1 MLNDQEIK
9 SEFQENYRYAHDFW
23 GPYVEVART
32 NVLAAAGYTWTN
44 RERKALE
51 MEQREA
57 IEFNIMRRPL
67 QFFSGYLRDNLNSIV
82 ISPVEGSDEK
92 TADQLTKLSYNIWD
106 KGGGYNT
113 FLDSCDESFKA
124 GMNLCGIYMDYSKDF
139 LNGDIK
145 FYKRTYNSYYL
156 DPTFENIDLSD
167 CSFAIMRDVLDRKV
181 VKQLLPFIDPQL
193 IEELPNSN
201 QDDKFIAYHPQFTL
215 FSKKKGLIAYDQY
228 YKKVTKMRKF
238 LVDEENGYYKD
249 ITDLEPEEIAK
260 LKTGIYRMRKV
271 REEASSYGIETRE
284 LPPVLKI
291 ENAEREFVELNIM
304 LNGQN
309 VYNGVDKTKID
320 DTYPFIINMCYFEPS
335 IWMPALRVQGM
346 ASTMYSI
353 QRQFNKRHMK
363 IIDKM
368 DSTISTGYKYLI
380 GSLNDPTEL
389 QQAGQNKIIGINDDA
404 KYGLDSVQELNSGTA
419 DPSII
424 QYQET
429 LSQLALVMS
438 NVNESVLGVDQEGNT
453 QISGRLAQVRIGQ
466 GLRSNRKV
474 FDNIDDV
481 QKILGKLVLK
491 AIQKNYP
498 PTKVKRIL
506 GEEPTEQFYNQ
517 EFEQYDATVKEGIR
531 SQSQRDAYYYELVN
545 LKREGIVDVPQAE
558 IVNALQ
564 MAGIS
569 DLKNAIEQESQM
581 KQQSQQQQVQ
591 LEQEVLQKQIGLL
604 EATTAEKYESAGEK
618 SSRKYSNFGL
628 EAERQARSQRD
639 EATAALDKAKAIVEL
654 SKMNDDRILQVL
666 QIVNE
671 MEAEERANNRNDE
684 NKDLMKSEMISNKVT
699 NSQQES
705 PQQQTSQQQTSQQ
718 QSQGG

>member
-1 MLNDQEIK
+1 MLNDQEVK

-23 GPYVEVART
+23 GPYVESARVNT
-32 NVLAAAGYTWTN
+32 LAAAGYTWTN

-57 IEFNIMRRPL
+57 IEFNIIRRPI

-92 TADQLTKLSYNIWD
+92 TADQLTKISYDVWD
-106 KGGGYNT
+106 KGLGYQT
-113 FLDSCDESFKA
+113 FLDSCDEMFKS
-124 GMNLCGIYMDYSKDF
+124 GMSLCGIYMDYSKDF

-145 FYKRTYNSYYL
+145 FYKRTYNSFYL

-167 CSFAIMRDVLDRKV
+167 CSFAIMRDVLDRKII
-181 VKQLLPFIDPQL
+181 KQLIPFIDPQV
-193 IEELPNSN
+193 IDDLPNSQ
-201 QDDKFIAYHPQFTL
+201 QDDKFLAYHPQFTL
-215 FSKKKGLIAYDQY
+215 FSRKKGLIAYDQY
-228 YKKVTKMRKF
+228 YKKITKNRKF
-238 LVDEENGYYKD
+238 LVDKEGGHFKD
-249 ITDLEPEEIAK
+249 ITDLDNEQIAK
-260 LKTGIYRMRKV
+260 MKNGIYRMRKM
-271 REEASSYGIETRE
+271 RDEASTYGISKQD
-284 LPPVLKI
+284 LPPVLDI
-291 ENAEREFVELNIM
+291 VNAQREFVELNIM

-309 VYNGVDKTKID
+309 VFTGVDKTEIE
-320 DTYPFIINMCYFEPS
+320 DTYPFIINLCYFEPS
-335 IWMPALRVQGM
+335 IWMPSLRVQGM

-368 DSTISTGYKYLI
+368 DSTISTGYKYII
-380 GSLNDPTEL
+380 GSIADPTEL
-389 QQAGQNKIIGINDDA
+389 QQAGQNKLIGIDPNA
-404 KYGLDSVQELNSGTA
+404 KEGMNSVQELNSGTA
-419 DPSII
+419 DPTII
-424 QYQET
+424 QYGDT
-429 LSQLALVMS
+429 LSQLAMVVS
-438 NVNESVLGVDQEGNT
+438 NVNESVLGVDEGGNT
-453 QISGRLAQVRIGQ
+453 QLSGRLAETRIAQ

-474 FDNIDDV
+474 FDNIDET
-481 QKILGKLVLK
+481 QKILGKLTLK
-491 AIQKNYP
+491 AIQNKYP
-498 PTKVKRIL
+498 PEKIKRIL
-506 GEEPTEQFYNQ
+506 GEDPTEQFYNKD
-517 EFEQYDATVKEGIR
+517 FEQYDATVKEGIR

-545 LKREGIVDVPQAE
+545 LKREQIVDVPQAE

-569 DLKNAIEQESQM
+569 DLKEAIEKETQM

-591 LEQEVLQKQIGLL
+591 LEQAVLQKQIGLL

-618 SSRKYSNFGL
+618 ASRKFSNFGL

-671 MEAEERANNRNDE
+671 MEQAEKENNRIDE
-684 NKDLMKSEMISNKVT
+684 SKDMMKAEMINRDVT
-699 NSQQES
+699 NNST
-705 PQQQTSQQQTSQQ
+705 QQTQ
-718 QSQGG
+718 QSQEGG